1 MGRPEHDGAASPFG
15 FGPSPPLS
23 GESSPSPFGFGPSP
37 PLSGESSPS
46 PLLPAPNAAKT
57 RFGGRRR
64 HAVVRLI
71 CSPFAAVFGTACSAG
86 AAANDVDRATRRPS
100 LEELLRM
107 EASSSDPLDV
117 KQPHDPAELAD
128 PYDDD
133 GSWKR
138 SAIVV
143 FDLGKDSNKSRPI
156 IEDENDEAPL
166 AVSEDQHGAITCP
179 GDVKEPAEE
188 LDAGAG
194 GGGAMLSPKAL
205 VNVER
210 LVVVLAS
217 LGARSRALKGSY
229 GRLAAGRR
237 VGGGGGDKA
246 ELFYDRPIP
255 LGRRCRVQHLEES
268 PYL

>member
-15 FGPSPPLS
+15 FGTSPPLS
-23 GESSPSPFGFGPSP
+23 AASSPW
-37 PLSGESSPS
+37 
-46 PLLPAPNAAKT
+46 PLLPAPNHAKT
-57 RFGGRRR
+57 RSAGRRR

-71 CSPFAAVFGTACSAG
+71 CSPFVAVFGTACSAG
-86 AAANDVDRATRRPS
+86 AAAHDVDQATRRPS

-107 EASSSDPLDV
+107 EASSSDLVDLERP
-117 KQPHDPAELAD
+117 KEPAEMVDA
-128 PYDDD
+128 YDDD
-133 GSWKR
+133 DDDYSWKE

-143 FDLGKDSNKSRPI
+143 FDLSEGGDKSRR
-156 IEDENDEAPL
+156 DKDEAPL
-166 AVSEDQHGAITCP
+166 AVSEDQHGAIN
-179 GDVKEPAEE
+179 VKEPAQE
-188 LDAGAG
+188 LDAGA

-205 VNVER
+205 VNVEK

-237 VGGGGGDKA
+237 VGGADDGKA

-255 LGRRCRVQHLEES
+255 LGRRCRVQHLHES

>member
-23 GESSPSPFGFGPSP
+23 GA
-37 PLSGESSPS
+37 SSPS
-46 PLLPAPNAAKT
+46 PLLPAPNHAKA
-57 RFGGRRR
+57 RFAGRRR

-107 EASSSDPLDV
+107 EASSSDLLDV
-117 KQPHDPAELAD
+117 KQPNEPAEMVD
-128 PYDDD
+128 PYDDDDD
-133 GSWKR
+133 GSWKK

-143 FDLGKDSNKSRPI
+143 FDLSEGGDKNRR

-166 AVSEDQHGAITCP
+166 AVSEDQHGAMTCP

-188 LDAGAG
+188 LDAG
-194 GGGAMLSPKAL
+194 GAMMSPKAL
-205 VNVER
+205 VNVGR
-210 LVVVLAS
+210 LVVVLSS

-237 VGGGGGDKA
+237 VGGANDGKA

>member
-1 MGRPEHDGAASPFG
+1 MGRPEHGGAASPFG
-15 FGPSPPLS
+15 FGPSPALS
-23 GESSPSPFGFGPSP
+23 GA
-37 PLSGESSPS
+37 SSPS
-46 PLLPAPNAAKT
+46 PLLPVSNATKMRSAGK
-57 RFGGRRR
+57 RR

-107 EASSSDPLDV
+107 EASSSDLLDA
-117 KQPHDPAELAD
+117 KQPHEPAEMVD
-128 PYDDD
+128 PYDDDDDD
-133 GSWKR
+133 GSWKQ

-143 FDLGKDSNKSRPI
+143 FDLSEGGDKNRRIEGEKDK
-156 IEDENDEAPL
+156 APL

-179 GDVKEPAEE
+179 GDEKETAEE

-237 VGGGGGDKA
+237 VGGAGDGKA

>member
-15 FGPSPPLS
+15 FGTSPPLS
-23 GESSPSPFGFGPSP
+23 GA
-37 PLSGESSPS
+37 SSPS
-46 PLLPAPNAAKT
+46 PLLPAPNHGTT

-64 HAVVRLI
+64 NAVVRLI

-86 AAANDVDRATRRPS
+86 AAAHDVDRATRRPS

-107 EASSSDPLDV
+107 EASSSDLLDV
-117 KQPHDPAELAD
+117 KQPKEPAEMVD
-128 PYDDD
+128 TYDDD
-133 GSWKR
+133 DDEDSWKQ

-143 FDLGKDSNKSRPI
+143 FDLGKDGDKSRPI
-156 IEDENDEAPL
+156 IDDEKIDAPL
-166 AVSEDQHGAITCP
+166 AVSEDPHGAITCP
-179 GDVKEPAEE
+179 GDEKEPEEE
-188 LDAGAG
+188 LDAGG

-237 VGGGGGDKA
+237 VDDGKA